1 MPPQRPIL
9 LHPLLQQTQ
18 HVNALVDAT
27 QFRQLGDCLLAVA
40 KQELQRGAA
49 GQRALRLVLQHV
61 QFVVAHPPAAG
72 KVLPVLDGAVVGV
85 QLQPQPVQEVFVVH
99 EVADLG
105 DGRRA
110 APLVTGVLGQLQL
123 LRTV

>member
-18 HVNALVDAT
+18 HVDALVDAT
-27 QFRQLGDCLLAVA
+27 KFRQLADCLLAVA
-40 KQELQRGAA
+40 RQELQRGAE
-49 GQRALRLVLQHV
+49 GKGALRLVLQHV
-61 QFVVAHPPAAG
+61 QFIVAHPPAAG

-85 QLQPQPVQEVFVVH
+85 QLQPQSVQEVFVIH

-105 DGRRA
+105 DGRGA
-110 APLVTGVLGQLQL
+110 APSVTGVLGQLQFF
-123 LRTV
+123 RTV